1 MAISGRNGA
10 MQTEIGQ
17 SVVRASRILRRT
29 SQWLPGDAAKVCG
42 PRRTERAG
50 KDSILRISLSVWRKW
65 SGTSGVTD
73 VLEVTGICFCSR
85 PEFSQPFTPEEAME
99 LMNDRWKAM
108 NRMSTGAVIIV
119 AYAMICPHEV
129 LSCLK

>member
-99 LMNDRWKAM
+99 LMKERWKAM
-108 NRMSTGAVIIV
+108 NMISTGTVMML
-119 AYAMICPHEV
+119 AYAISWPQET